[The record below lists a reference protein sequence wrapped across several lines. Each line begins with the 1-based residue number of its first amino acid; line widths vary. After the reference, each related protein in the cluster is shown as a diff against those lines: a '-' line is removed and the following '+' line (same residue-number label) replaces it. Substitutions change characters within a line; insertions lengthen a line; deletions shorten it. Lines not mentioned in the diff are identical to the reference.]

1 MKRNQFIKTFV
12 KFIFTVIFCTVLSA
26 TAVFAQFDSATV
38 LGTVRDSADAVV
50 PNANVTLKNTDTG
63 IVVTATTDAE
73 GNYQFLNVKIG
84 NYEISAEAAGFSKTT
99 VENVSAEVN
108 ARQRVDVNLNAGDV
122 SATVNVS
129 DTPEL
134 LETDTSE
141 RGQVIRREQIVNLPL
156 NGRAYADLALLSTGV
171 NQSQLNVPGQSGA
184 RDASFNVNGLRS
196 SLNNFIIDGVDNNSY
211 GTSNQG
217 FSNQVVQASPDA
229 LEEFK
234 VQTNNFSAEFGRAG
248 GAVINASIRSG
259 TNGFHGSA
267 WDYVRNTAFNATG
280 FFKPANN
287 QKPVLIQNQFGG
299 TFGGPILK
307 NKLFFFVDY
316 EGYRRIAKQVAF
328 ATLPTLA
335 QRQGIIQPRNPS
347 NGQVIGIRNPYT
359 GVVYADGI
367 IPQSEITPFARRVL
381 ADLPLPNLPGN
392 ADNYSV
398 LPRSQFFND
407 KGDVKLD
414 YTINDKTTA
423 FVRGSSRKLYNFEA
437 PTIEGASGGNSN
449 AAVFVINEQ
458 IAGGIT
464 RTINS
469 NSVLEFR
476 LGISRTKA
484 GKNPYNIGAGD
495 MFSLYGI
502 PGLPTDPS
510 IAGGLNS
517 QAING
522 YSQLGRQS
530 SNPQFQNPTVINP
543 RVNYTFIAGR
553 HSLKVGY
560 EYQHINTDISDSHP
574 KYGQDTYGGSF
585 SRLDSI
591 PGTTPGT
598 TITPPNDNLYFVA
611 DFLFGARSSY
621 QLTDT
626 FTPKYRQRMHFGYVQ
641 DDFKVNQ
648 NLTFN
653 LGVRYEFATPQYE
666 ADNRLSNYDPATNTV
681 ITAKDGSLEDRA
693 LVKPDYNN
701 FAPRL
706 GFAWNAA
713 PRTVIRGGYG
723 ISYILFNR
731 LGGENILSLNPPQ
744 VFNVTINQNPSSPIC
759 AGNNFTGCF
768 RPTQAGYPTGLL
780 VPSQFDALRARVNYT
795 PRDNKTA
802 YVQSFHMTV
811 QYEIFKNLLI
821 DAGYVGNRTRNLI
834 VLADINQARPLTQAE
849 LALPIQ
855 QQPGLQARR
864 PISNFSFIQG
874 SLALGEAQYDSFQMK
889 VERRFSDGLYLL
901 NSLTLSRALD
911 NAPGHLETSNGD
923 NSRANIRNFNAEYG
937 VSGYDVPVNNTTS
950 IVYEL
955 PIGRSRR
962 FGGGMNRILDAIIGG
977 YRLTAINRVTSGRP
991 VNLTYTPTAQFSV
1004 SGDITYRPN
1013 IIGQVVNDNPT
1024 PTNYFNRDAVQTPT
1038 DPSNPFGNAPRN
1050 AVRGP
1055 GFWQADIGLHKQF
1068 RLWNEVSRLEI
1079 RAEAFNI
1086 FNRTNFG
1093 APNGNVSS
1101 SGFGRITT
1109 AFPAREL
1116 QFAAKILF

>member
-1 MKRNQFIKTFV
+1 MKFCHTKNTFIK
-12 KFIFTVIFCTVLSA
+12 FIGAIILCVAVFNLSA
-26 TAVFAQFDSATV
+26 SAQFDTATV
-38 LGTVRDSADAVV
+38 LGTARDAAGAVV
-50 PNANVTLKNTDTG
+50 PNAKISLKNVETNT
-63 IVVTATTDAE
+63 TQTTQTDAD
-73 GNYQFLNVKIG
+73 GNYQFINVKIG
-84 NYEISAEAAGFSKTT
+84 NYQITAEAGGFSTVV
-99 VENVSAEVN
+99 VENISAEVN
-108 ARQRVDVNLNAGDV
+108 ARQRVDVNLTAGAV
-122 SATVNVS
+122 SAQVTVS

-134 LETDTSE
+134 LETDSSE

-171 NQSQLNVPGQSGA
+171 NQSLLNVPGQSGA

-211 GTSNQG
+211 GSSNQG

-259 TNGFHGSA
+259 TNGFHGA
-267 WDYVRNTAFNATG
+267 VWDYVRNTAFNATG

-287 QKPVLIQNQFGG
+287 QKPVLIQNQYGG
-299 TFGGPILK
+299 TFGGPIIK
-307 NKLFFFVDY
+307 NRLFFFVDY

-328 ATLPTLA
+328 ATLPTLD
-335 QRQGIIQPRNPS
+335 QRNGIFTNA
-347 NGQVIGIRNPYT
+347 NGTPLAIRNPLT
-359 GVVYADGI
+359 GTVYANGI
-367 IPQSEITPFARRVL
+367 VPQSDITPFARRVF
-381 ADLPLPNLPGN
+381 ADLPLPNLPGSAN
-392 ADNYSV
+392 NYSV

-423 FVRGSSRKLYNFEA
+423 FARGSSRKLYNFEA

-449 AAVFVINEQ
+449 ASVFVINEQ
-458 IAGGIT
+458 LAFGAT
-464 RTINS
+464 RTISS

-484 GKNPYNIGAGD
+484 GKNPYNIGAGNL
-495 MFSLYGI
+495 FSLYGI

-517 QAING
+517 QSING
-522 YSQLGRQS
+522 YTQLGRQS

-553 HSLKVGY
+553 HSFKVGY
-560 EYQHINTDISDSHP
+560 EYQRIYTDISDAHP
-574 KYGQDTYGGSF
+574 KYGQDTYAGQF
-585 SRLDSI
+585 SR
-591 PGTTPGT
+591 PTGVTT
-598 TITPPNDNLYFVA
+598 NNNLYYVA

-621 QLTDT
+621 QETDT
-626 FTPKYRQRMHFGYVQ
+626 FVAKYRQRMHFGYVQ

-653 LGVRYEFATPQYE
+653 LGLRYEFATPQFE
-666 ADNRLSNYDPATNTV
+666 RDNRLSNYDPATNTV
-681 ITAKDGSLEDRA
+681 MTAKDGSLEDRA

-713 PRTVIRGGYG
+713 KRTVVRGGYG
-723 ISYILFNR
+723 VSYILFNR
-731 LGGENILSLNPPQ
+731 LGGENILALNPPQ
-744 VFNVTINQNPSSPIC
+744 VFNVTIDQLPTQAIC
-759 AGNNFTGCF
+759 TGNNFVGCF
-768 RPTQAGYPTGLL
+768 RPTQLGYPVGLL
-780 VPSQFDALRARVNYT
+780 APTSFNALRSRVNYT
-795 PRDNKTA
+795 PRDNKTG
-802 YVQSFHMTV
+802 YVQSFHLTV
-811 QYEIFKNLLI
+811 QYEILKNLLV
-821 DAGYVGNRTRNLI
+821 DFGYVGNRSNDLI
-834 VLADINQARPLTQAE
+834 ILGDINQARPNNAGENTPL
-849 LALPIQ
+849 Q
-855 QQPGLQARR
+855 QRR

-874 SLALGEAQYDSFQMK
+874 SVAAGEAQYDSFQLK

-901 NSLTLSRALD
+901 NSLTLSKASD

-923 NSRANIRNFNAEYG
+923 NSRVNFRNLASEYG

-950 IVYEL
+950 VVYDL
-955 PIGRSRR
+955 PFGRGRR
-962 FGGGMNRILDAIIGG
+962 FGGGMNRILDAFLGG
-977 YRLTAINRVTSGRP
+977 FQLTAINRVTSGRP
-991 VNLTYTPTAQFSV
+991 VNLTYSPSAQFSV

-1013 IIGQVVNDNPT
+1013 VIGQVVNDNPT
-1024 PTNYFNRDAVQTPT
+1024 PTNYFNRAAISIPT
-1038 DPSNPFGNAPRN
+1038 DPSNPFGDAPRN
-1050 AVRGP
+1050 SVRSP

-1068 RLWNEVSRLEI
+1068 RLWNESSKLEL

-1093 APNGNVSS
+1093 APNSNASS
-1101 SGFGRITT
+1101 AAFGTITT
-1109 AFPAREL
+1109 AFPAREV

>member
-1 MKRNQFIKTFV
+1 MKVYQSINQVIRFV
-12 KFIFTVIFCTVLSA
+12 C
-26 TAVFAQFDSATV
+26 AVFLAAAFLHSSVSAQFDSATV
-38 LGTVRDSADAVV
+38 LGTVRDSAGAVI
-50 PNANVTLKNTDTG
+50 PNAAVTLKNTETANIVSAATDT
-63 IVVTATTDAE
+63 E

-84 NYEISAEAAGFSKTT
+84 NYQVSAEAAGFSK
-99 VENVSAEVN
+99 VVVDNISAEVN
-108 ARQRVDVNLNAGDV
+108 ARQRVDVTLTAGAV

-141 RGQVIRREQIVNLPL
+141 RGQVIRREQIINLPL

-229 LEEFK
+229 IEEFK

-259 TNGFHGSA
+259 TNGFRGSL
-267 WDYVRNTAFNATG
+267 WNYTRNTAFNATG
-280 FFKPANN
+280 FFKPVNN

-299 TFGGPILK
+299 TFGGPIIK
-307 NKLFFFVDY
+307 NRFFFFVDY

-328 ATLPTLA
+328 ATLPTLQ
-335 QRQGIIQPRNPS
+335 QRQGIFTNANGTPLAVRNPL
-347 NGQVIGIRNPYT
+347 T
-359 GVVYADGI
+359 GTVYADGI
-367 IPQSEITPFARRVL
+367 VPQSEITSFARRVF
-381 ADLPLPNLPGN
+381 ADLPLPNLPGSAN
-392 ADNYSV
+392 NYSV

-414 YTINDKTTA
+414 FNINDKTTA

-449 AAVFVINEQ
+449 ASVFVINEQ
-458 IAGGIT
+458 IAGGVT
-464 RTINS
+464 YTLTPT
-469 NSVLEFR
+469 SVLEFR
-476 LGISRTKA
+476 LGVSRTQA
-484 GKNPYNIGAGD
+484 GKRPYNLGAGD
-495 MFSLYGI
+495 LLSNYGI
-502 PGLPTDPS
+502 AGLPTDPE

-517 QAING
+517 QVING
-522 YSQLGRQS
+522 FTALGRQS
-530 SNPQFQNPTVINP
+530 SNPQFQNPFVINP

-553 HSLKVGY
+553 HSIKVGY
-560 EYQHINTDISDSHP
+560 EYQRVNTEISDSHP

-585 SRLDSI
+585 SRPTGVTGNNNAYNI
-591 PGTTPGT
+591 
-598 TITPPNDNLYFVA
+598 A

-626 FTPKYRQRMHFGYVQ
+626 FVADYRQRMHFGYVQ
-641 DDFKVNQ
+641 DNFQVSP

-653 LGVRYEFATPQYE
+653 LGARYEFATPQYE
-666 ADNRLSNYDPATNTV
+666 RDNRLSNFDPATNTV
-681 ITAKDGSLEDRA
+681 IPAKDGSLGDRA
-693 LVKPDYNN
+693 TVNPDKNN

-706 GFAWNAA
+706 GFAWKAA
-713 PRTVIRGGYG
+713 EKTVVRGGYG
-723 ISYILFNR
+723 ISYIHFNR

-744 VFNVTINQNPSSPIC
+744 VFNVTIDQLPTQPLC

-768 RPTQAGYPTGLL
+768 RPTQLGYPTGLL
-780 VPSQFDALRARVNYT
+780 APTQFNALRSRVNYT
-795 PRDNKTA
+795 PRTNPTA
-802 YVQSFHMTV
+802 YVQSFHLTM
-811 QYEIFKNLLI
+811 QYEIFRNLLV
-821 DAGYVGNRTRNLI
+821 DFGYVGNRTNNLI
-834 VLADINQARPLTQAE
+834 ILADINQARPNAAGENT
-849 LALPIQ
+849 ALQ
-855 QQPGLQARR
+855 LRR

-874 SLALGEAQYDSFQMK
+874 SIAQGKAKYDSFQLK
-889 VERRFSDGLYLL
+889 VERRFSQGLYLL
-901 NSLTLSRALD
+901 NSLTLSQAYD

-923 NSRANIRNFNAEYG
+923 NSRANFRNLGGEWG
-937 VSGYDVPVNNTTS
+937 ISGYDVPINNTTS
-950 IVYEL
+950 VVYEL
-955 PIGRSRR
+955 PFGRGRQ
-962 FGGGMNRILDAIIGG
+962 FGGSMNRFLDAVFGG
-977 YRLTAINRVTSGRP
+977 YRLSVINRVTSGRP
-991 VNLTYTPTAQFSV
+991 VNLTYSPTSEFSV

-1013 IIGQVVNDNPT
+1013 IIGTVVNENPT
-1024 PTNYFNRDAVQTPT
+1024 PSNYFNRAAVSIPT
-1038 DPSNPFGNAPRN
+1038 DRSNPFGDAPRN

-1068 RLWNEVSRLEI
+1068 TLWDENSKLEL
-1079 RAEAFNI
+1079 RAEAFNV

-1093 APNGNVSS
+1093 VPNGNASS
-1101 SGFGRITT
+1101 AAFGTITS

-1116 QFAAKILF
+1116 QFAVKLYF

>member
-1 MKRNQFIKTFV
+1 MYQILKISG
-12 KFIFTVIFCTVLSA
+12 KFLYAVILCGV
-26 TAVFAQFDSATV
+26 VFYSSVSAQFDSATV
-38 LGTVRDSADAVV
+38 LGAVRDSADAAVA
-50 PNANVTLKNTDTG
+50 NAAVKLKNVETG
-63 IVVTATTDAE
+63 TVVTTTTDAE

-84 NYEISAEAAGFSKTT
+84 SYQVEAQAEGFSAVI
-99 VENVSAEVN
+99 VENVTATVN
-108 ARQRVDVNLNAGDV
+108 ARQRVDVTLTAGAV

-141 RGQVIRREQIVNLPL
+141 RGQVISREQIVNLPL

-171 NQSQLNVPGQSGA
+171 NQSQINVPGQSGA

-267 WDYVRNTAFNATG
+267 WNYVRNTAFNATG
-280 FFKPANN
+280 FFKPNGN

-328 ATLPTLA
+328 AVVPTLE
-335 QRQGIIQPRNPS
+335 QRQGIFRNA
-347 NGQVIGIRNPYT
+347 NGSPISITNPYT
-359 GVVYADGI
+359 GAVYANGI
-367 IPQSEITPFARRVL
+367 IPSGEIIPFARRVL
-381 ADLPLPNLPGN
+381 AELPLPNQSGAN
-392 ADNYSV
+392 NYVS

-414 YTINDKTTA
+414 YTINDRTTA

-449 AAVFVINEQ
+449 ASVFVINEQ
-458 IAGGIT
+458 IAGGVT
-464 RTINS
+464 RTISS

-476 LGISRTKA
+476 LGSSRTKA
-484 GKNPYNIGAGD
+484 GKDPYNLGAGD
-495 MFSLYGI
+495 MLTLYGI

-517 QAING
+517 QSVGGFA
-522 YSQLGRQS
+522 QFGRQS

-543 RVNYTFIAGR
+543 RINYTFIAGR
-553 HSLKVGY
+553 HSLKFGY
-560 EYQHINTDISDSHP
+560 EYQRINTDISDSHP
-574 KYGQDTYGGSF
+574 KYGQDTYSGSF
-585 SRLDSI
+585 S
-591 PGTTPGT
+591 G
-598 TITPPNDNLYFVA
+598 NNLA

-626 FTPKYRQRMHFGYVQ
+626 FTPQYRQRMHFGYVQ

-648 NLTFN
+648 NLTLN
-653 LGVRYEFATPQYE
+653 LGLRYEFATPQYE

-713 PRTVIRGGYG
+713 PRTVVRGGYG
-723 ISYILFNR
+723 VSYVLFNR

-744 VFNVTINQNPSSPIC
+744 VFNVTINQQPFTRPVPNGPVVYTPIC
-759 AGNNFTGCF
+759 TGNNFNGCY
-768 RPTQAGYPTGLL
+768 RPTQAGYPSGLL
-780 VPSQFDALRARVNYT
+780 VPSSFNALLSRVNYT
-795 PRDNKTA
+795 PRDNRTA
-802 YVQSFHMTV
+802 YVQSFHLTF

-834 VLADINQARPLTQAE
+834 VLADINQARPNN
-849 LALPIQ
+849 
-855 QQPGLQARR
+855 PGENTGIQARR

-874 SLALGEAQYDSFQMK
+874 SLAIGEAQYDSFQVK
-889 VERRFSDGLYLL
+889 IERRFSDGLYLL
-901 NSLTLSRALD
+901 NSLTLSKALD

-937 VSGYDVPVNNTTS
+937 ISGYDVPVNNTTS

-955 PIGRSRR
+955 PVGRGRR
-962 FGGGMNRILDAIIGG
+962 FGSNMNRFLDALIGG
-977 YRLTAINRVTSGRP
+977 FQLTAINRVTSGRP

-1024 PTNYFNRDAVQTPT
+1024 PTNYFNPLAVSLPDA
-1038 DPSNPFGNAPRN
+1038 SNPFGDAPRN

-1068 RLWNEVSRLEI
+1068 TLWNESSKLEL
-1079 RAEAFNI
+1079 RAEAFNV

-1093 APNGNVSS
+1093 APNGNAFN
-1101 SGFGRITT
+1101 GTARNAAFGTITS